1 MATNEKHTNET
12 AFASGRETAELGE
25 IITLTDD
32 RGNDI
37 DFEFLDLIEYSSN
50 SYAVLIPTDEAADQV
65 LIFKVENASL
75 EDNTFSPVED
85 PDLAQAIFDL
95 FRVKNEEYFDFT

>member
-12 AFASGRETAELGE
+12 AFASGRETAERGE

-65 LIFKVENASL
+65 LIFK
-75 EDNTFSPVED
+75 DNTFSPVED

-95 FRVKNEEYFDFT
+95 FRIKNEEYFDFT

>member
-12 AFASGRETAELGE
+12 AFASGREAAERGE

-32 RGNDI
+32 RGNEI

-95 FRVKNEEYFDFT
+95 FRIKNEEYFDFT